1 MSMFECLRGIGDAR
15 CANDMSSKGEKVTF
29 KAHGGL
35 LDIQGMTV
43 AKVDEGFKV
52 QSLETW
58 FDPLE
63 MFRQL
68 TPKDIKVDGK
78 SLSAESADKLVQG
91 KDSIEA
97 FQALT
102 GQLEGEPMANAPDIE
117 LENPNAGASGE
128 AHSEDRSQAPG
139 VSGCP
144 FASTR

>member
-1 MSMFECLRGIGDAR
+1 LNVYAGIGDAR

-68 TPKDIKVDGK
+68 TPKDIKVDKK
-78 SLSAESADKLVQG
+78 SLSAESA
-91 KDSIEA
+91 EA
-97 FQALT
+97 FQTL
-102 GQLEGEPMANAPDIE
+102 GCQLEGEENPKAGAPD
-117 LENPNAGASGE
+117 E
-128 AHSEDRSQAPG
+128 AHNEDRSQAPG

>member
-1 MSMFECLRGIGDAR
+1 MSMFECLCEIGDAR
-15 CANDMSSKGEKVTF
+15 CANDMSSKGEKITF

-43 AKVDEGFKV
+43 AKVDESFKV

-63 MFRQL
+63 MFRQF

-78 SLSAESADKLVQG
+78 SLSPESADKLVQG
-91 KDSIEA
+91 KDGIEA
-97 FQALT
+97 FQTLA
-102 GQLEGEPMANAPDIE
+102 GQLEGEPMASAPDTE
-117 LENPNAGASGE
+117 LEHPNAGAPGK
-128 AHSEDRSQAPG
+128 AHSEDRLQAPS

-144 FASTR
+144 FTPAR

>member
-1 MSMFECLRGIGDAR
+1 MFECLRGIGDAR
-15 CANDMSSKGEKVTF
+15 CANDMSSKGEKITF

-78 SLSAESADKLVQG
+78 SLSTESADKLVQG

-97 FQALT
+97 FQTL
-102 GQLEGEPMANAPDIE
+102 GHQLEGEENPKAGAPD
-117 LENPNAGASGE
+117 E
-128 AHSEDRSQAPG
+128 AHNEDRSQAPG

>member
-1 MSMFECLRGIGDAR
+1 MNVYAGIGDAR

-139 VSGCP
+139 VSSCP
-144 FASTR
+144 FNPTR

>member
-1 MSMFECLRGIGDAR
+1 
-15 CANDMSSKGEKVTF
+15 MSSKGEKVTF

-78 SLSAESADKLVQG
+78 SLSAESADELVRG
-91 KDSIEA
+91 KDGIEA

-102 GQLEGEPMANAPDIE
+102 SQLEGEPMANEPV
-117 LENPNAGASGE
+117 ENPNAGAPGE

-144 FASTR
+144 FTSTR

>member
-1 MSMFECLRGIGDAR
+1 MFECLRGIGDER
-15 CANDMSSKGEKVTF
+15 FANNMSSKGEKVTF

-68 TPKDIKVDGK
+68 TPKDIKVDGE
-78 SLSAESADKLVQG
+78 SLSAEPADKLAQG
-91 KDSIEA
+91 KDGIEA
-97 FQALT
+97 FQALA
-102 GQLEGEPMANAPDIE
+102 GQLEGEPMANTPDIE
-117 LENPNAGASGE
+117 LENPNAGAPGE
-128 AHSEDRSQAPG
+128 APSEDQSQAPG

-144 FASTR
+144 FAPTR